1 MVNNKELAEKFTN
14 TFKLKTPPIAFF
26 YTDDPPK
33 EAFNPKKQ
41 RKLKDRP
48 CLSQYINGVKKGRT
62 LVLGN
67 DSKNMCGGALRTM
80 RIKCPFIAEPASQFH
95 SVGFLNKDGEV
106 VMEGE
111 RGVKTPEICLQLF
124 EDLQHKEAQT
134 ESAVFMPLDQV
145 DMEKYKPLL
154 VIFFANMDQ
163 LSGLIMLSNYDT
175 SNYAKLAF
183 GSNCTSFILE
193 PLLELERGNP
203 PRAVVGSLT
212 ECNSRRFVKKDEAT
226 FTIGY
231 ERLFDLYE
239 NIDESFLKTSQWKT
253 VENRM

>member
-1 MVNNKELAEKFTN
+1 MVSNKELVEKFTS

-33 EAFNPKKQ
+33 DVFNPKKQ

-48 CLSQYINGVKKGRT
+48 CISQYINGVKKGRT
-62 LVLGN
+62 LVFGN
-67 DSKNMCGGALRTM
+67 ESKNLCGGGLYFM
-80 RIKCPFIAEPASQFH
+80 GFKIPFMPGPGSQFH
-95 SVGFLNKDGEV
+95 SVGFTNKDGEI

-111 RGVKTPEICLQLF
+111 RGVKTPEIALQLYD
-124 EDLQHKEAQT
+124 DLQRKEAPT
-134 ESAVFMPLDQV
+134 ECAVFMPLEQV
-145 DMEKYKPLL
+145 NMEKYKPLL
-154 VIFFANMDQ
+154 VIFFVNMDQ

-193 PLLELERGNP
+193 PLLELEKGDP
-203 PRAVVGSLT
+203 PRAVVGSLS
-212 ECNSRRFVKKDEAT
+212 ECVSRRFVKKDEAT

-231 ERLFDLYE
+231 ERLLDLYG
-239 NIDESFLKTSQWKT
+239 NIDESFLKTSIWKI